1 MQNTYILLILLAC
14 LLLPSW
20 LYAKDIVPQLSL
32 AKIFSPQE
40 TQQAYWVSEKLD
52 GIRCYW
58 NGENLL
64 SRNGKK
70 IHAPDWFIKNFPKQT
85 LDGELW
91 IARGSF
97 SLLSKT
103 VLDHK
108 PDAKLWKQVSYQV
121 FDLPNNPAPFE
132 LRQAQLKK
140 TIERIKLP
148 HVQMVEQIYLKN
160 NQEIEQHLHQL
171 VEQGAEGIMLR
182 TPNSVYQVGRSND
195 LLKMKL
201 RQDAEAKVIAY
212 QAGRG
217 KYENMMGA
225 IWVEM
230 SDGRL
235 FKIGTG
241 FSDEERQ
248 NPPPIGSEITYSH
261 EGYTSKGLPKFA
273 SFQRIKIEE

>member
-20 LYAKDIVPQLSL
+20 LYAKDIVPQLTL
-32 AKIFSPQE
+32 AKIFTPQNA
-40 TQQAYWVSEKLD
+40 QQSFWVSEKLD

-64 SRNGKK
+64 TRNGKK
-70 IHAPDWFIKNFPKQT
+70 IHAPDWFIEKLPKQT

-91 IARGSF
+91 MGRGSF

-103 VLDHK
+103 VLDDK

-148 HVQMVEQIYLKN
+148 HVQMVEQVYLKN

-171 VEQGAEGIMLR
+171 VELGAEGIMLR
-182 TPNSVYQVGRSND
+182 TPNSVYQAGRSND

-230 SDGRL
+230 PDGRL

-241 FSDEERQ
+241 FSDHERQ
-248 NPPPIGSEITYSH
+248 NPPPIGSDITYSH